1 MRAGSWKG
9 AVSFR
14 PMSTAEI
21 QAKHSKY
28 VLTPWVAQGGLAA
41 PVITRGEGSFL
52 FDADGKKYLD
62 LASGLIA
69 VNLGHGHPKVVK
81 AIQEQ
86 AATLCYAAPSLFHD
100 KRAELAEELSR
111 ISPWGGGEGARTFFA
126 TAGADANDDAVRLA
140 RTVTGRQKI
149 LSAYR
154 SFHGS
159 SGTSIMLTG
168 EDRRWGGEPGA
179 HSIMRFF
186 APYPYRSPFH
196 ATTPEEETNRAIEHL
211 ERVLLHEN
219 PKHVAAIF
227 IEPVVGSNG
236 VVVYPD
242 GYLPA
247 LRALTEKHGILLVCD
262 EVMTGFGRTGAA
274 FASQRFGVVPDLI
287 TFAKGVTSAYLP
299 LGGVMIREKLA
310 GSFDAKALPCGHTYS
325 GHPMCVAAGLATL
338 QAYSEEKLFDRGK
351 EIEGWLRSG
360 LSAIAEKHRIVGEA
374 RGVGAFFALELVKDR
389 TSREALVPWHGDG
402 PGVMKSLYVE
412 LRKRGVYTFGKFNC
426 VMVAPPLTVTKPEL
440 DAGLAALD
448 ESLGAFT
455 AAL

>member
-1 MRAGSWKG
+1 
-9 AVSFR
+9 
-14 PMSTAEI
+14 MSSSDI
-21 QAKHSKY
+21 QAKHSKF
-28 VLTPWVAQGGLAA
+28 VLTPWLVQGGLTA
-41 PVITRGEGSFL
+41 PVIVRAEGSYL

-86 AATLCYAAPSLFHD
+86 AATLCYAAPSLFND
-100 KRAELAEELSR
+100 KRAELGEELSR
-111 ISPWGGGEGARTFFA
+111 ISPWAASGEGCRTFFT
-126 TAGADANDDAVRLA
+126 TAGAEANDDAVRLA
-140 RTVTGRQKI
+140 RAITGRQKI

-168 EDRRWGGEPGA
+168 EDRRWGGEPGP

-196 ATTPEEETNRAIEHL
+196 ATTPEEETSRAIEHL
-211 ERVLLHEN
+211 ERILLHED
-219 PKHVAAIF
+219 PKRVAAIF

-236 VVVYPD
+236 VIVYPE

-247 LRALTEKHGILLVCD
+247 LRKLTERHGILLVHD

-274 FASQRFGVVPDLI
+274 FASTRFGVVPDMI

-299 LGGVMIREKLA
+299 LGGIMVREKLA
-310 GSFDAKALPCGHTYS
+310 STFDTRPLPCGHTYS
-325 GHPMCVAAGLATL
+325 GHPMPVAAAVATL
-338 QAYSEEKLFDRGK
+338 AAYREENLFERGR
-351 EIEGWLRSG
+351 EIEGWLTSG
-360 LSAIAEKHRIVGEA
+360 LQRIAEKHPTVGEV
-374 RGVGAFFALELVKDR
+374 RGLGAFFALELVKDKK
-389 TSREALVPWHGDG
+389 TREALVPWHGEG
-402 PGVMKSLYVE
+402 PGVMKNLYGE

-426 VMVAPPLTVTKPEL
+426 VMVAPPLTVSKSEL
-440 DAGLAALD
+440 DQGLAALD
-448 ESLGAFT
+448 ESLAAFEAT
-455 AAL
+455 L

>member
-1 MRAGSWKG
+1 
-9 AVSFR
+9 
-14 PMSTAEI
+14 MSTAEI
-21 QAKHSKY
+21 QAKHAKF
-28 VLTPWVAQGGLAA
+28 VLTPWAAQGGLAA
-41 PVITRGEGSFL
+41 PVIVRAEGSFL
-52 FDADGKKYLD
+52 FDTDGKKYLD
-62 LASGLIA
+62 LGSGLIA

-81 AIQEQ
+81 AIQDQ
-86 AATLCYAAPSLFHD
+86 AAALCYAAPSLFHD
-100 KRAELAEELSR
+100 KRAELAAELSA
-111 ISPWGGGEGARTFFA
+111 ISPWASTGEGCRTFFT

-140 RTVTGRQKI
+140 RTVTGRTKI

-179 HSIMRFF
+179 PSIMRFF

-196 ATTPEEETNRAIEHL
+196 ATTLEEEVSRAIEHL
-211 ERVLLHEN
+211 ERILMHED
-219 PKHVAAIF
+219 PRRVAAIV

-247 LRALTEKHGILLVCD
+247 LRSLTERHGILLVAD

-274 FASQRFGVVPDLI
+274 FGVMRYGIVPDMI

-299 LGGVMIREKLA
+299 LGGVMVREKLA
-310 GSFDAKALPCGHTYS
+310 CAFDKKAIPCGHTYS

-338 QAYSEEKLFDRGK
+338 SAYREENLFERGR
-351 EIEGWLRSG
+351 EIEGWLRDG
-360 LSAIAEKHRIVGEA
+360 LGQIASRRRTVGEV

-389 TSREALVPWHGDG
+389 ASREPLVPWHGEG
-402 PGVMKSLYVE
+402 PGVMKNLYGE
-412 LRKRGVYTFGKFNC
+412 LRNRGVYTFGKFNC
-426 VMVAPPLTVTKPEL
+426 VMVAPPLTVTKAEL
-440 DAGLAALD
+440 DHGLEALD
-448 ESLGAFT
+448 DALGAFE
-455 AAL
+455 AQL